1 MKIRT
6 FEDLL
11 VWQKA
16 IANTIEIY
24 KRFQLVSDFGFKNQI
39 QRASISISNN
49 IAEGFERGSDRDF
62 RRFLFISQGSCSE
75 VKSMIYIALKLNY
88 ISQGEFSVLYGQLNE
103 IGKMLFGLIK
113 TLNSSEIRKYR
124 ADLRLVTIDYRLV
137 TSD

>member
-1 MKIRT
+1 MRIRT

-16 IANTIEIY
+16 IAHTIEIY

-75 VKSMIYIALKLNY
+75 VKSMIFIALKLNY
-88 ISQGEFSVLYGQLNE
+88 ISQGEFAIIYGQLNE

-124 ADLRLVTIDYRLV
+124 AD
-137 TSD
+137 

>member
-16 IANTIEIY
+16 IVHTIEIY

-88 ISQGEFSVLYGQLNE
+88 ISSGEFSLIYGQLNE

-124 ADLRLVTIDYRLV
+124 AD
-137 TSD
+137 

>member
-1 MKIRT
+1 MCISKLKNMKIRT

-16 IANTIEIY
+16 IAHTIEIY

-62 RRFLFISQGSCSE
+62 RRFLFIAQGSCSE
-75 VKSMIYIALKLNY
+75 VKSMLYIALKLHY
-88 ISQGEFSVLYGQLNE
+88 ISKDDFSALYGQLNE

-124 ADLRLVTIDYRLV
+124 AD
-137 TSD
+137 

>member
-16 IANTIEIY
+16 IAHTIEIY
-24 KRFQLVSDFGFKNQI
+24 KRFHLVSDFGFKNQI

-75 VKSMIYIALKLNY
+75 VKSMIFIALKLNY
-88 ISQGEFSVLYGQLNE
+88 ISSGEFSLIYGQLNE

-124 ADLRLVTIDYRLV
+124 AY
-137 TSD
+137 

>member
-1 MKIRT
+1 MCISKLKNMKIRT

-16 IANTIEIY
+16 IAHTIEIY

-88 ISQGEFSVLYGQLNE
+88 ISQCEFAIIYGQLNE

-124 ADLRLVTIDYRLV
+124 AD
-137 TSD
+137 

>member
-6 FEDLL
+6 FEDLF

-16 IANTIEIY
+16 IVHSIEIY
-24 KRFQLVSDFGFKNQI
+24 KWFQSVADFGFKNQI

-62 RRFLFISQGSCSE
+62 RRFLFIAQGSCSE

-88 ISQGEFSVLYGQLNE
+88 ISNDEFSTIYGQLNE
-103 IGKMLFGLIK
+103 IGKMLFGLMK
-113 TLNSSEIRKYR
+113 TLNGQDIRKYR
-124 ADLRLVTIDYRLV
+124 AD
-137 TSD
+137 

>member
-16 IANTIEIY
+16 IAHTIEIY
-24 KRFQLVSDFGFKNQI
+24 KRFHLVSDFGFKNQI

-75 VKSMIYIALKLNY
+75 VKSMIFIALKLNY
-88 ISQGEFSVLYGQLNE
+88 ISSGEFSLIYGQLNE

-124 ADLRLVTIDYRLV
+124 AD
-137 TSD
+137 

>member
-16 IANTIEIY
+16 ISNTIEIY

-88 ISQGEFSVLYGQLNE
+88 ISQGEFFILYGQLNE

-124 ADLRLVTIDYRLV
+124 AD
-137 TSD
+137 

>member
-1 MKIRT
+1 MDISKWKNMKIRT

-16 IANTIEIY
+16 IAHTIEIY

-75 VKSMIYIALKLNY
+75 VKSMIFIALKLNY
-88 ISQGEFSVLYGQLNE
+88 ISSGEFSIIYGQLNE

-124 ADLRLVTIDYRLV
+124 AD
-137 TSD
+137 